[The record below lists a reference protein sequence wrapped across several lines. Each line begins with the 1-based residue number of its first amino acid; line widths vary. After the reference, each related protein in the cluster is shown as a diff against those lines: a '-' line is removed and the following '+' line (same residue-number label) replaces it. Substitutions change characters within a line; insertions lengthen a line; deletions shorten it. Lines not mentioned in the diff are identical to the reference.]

1 MLNIDKVNVIII
13 SIMQMNILATLAET
27 WQMLTIIVIA
37 LSAGYAIA
45 RRFEGLLGKNKKG
58 DTIVERLEKI
68 ERQIMPNGGSSM
80 SDKIDYIRRDQNKMK
95 QQVSEISGELK
106 VIKDIVT
113 VIVDKS
119 DYMSINSTLNM
130 LFYTIECATSDKKD
144 IF

>member
-1 MLNIDKVNVIII
+1 MLNVDKVNVIIVNT
-13 SIMQMNILATLAET
+13 MELNILSTLAET
-27 WQMLTIIVIA
+27 WQTLTIIGVA
-37 LSAGYAIA
+37 LSVGYAMA

-58 DTIVERLEKI
+58 DTVVERLEKI

-113 VIVDKS
+113 VIVDK
-119 DYMSINSTLNM
+119 
-130 LFYTIECATSDKKD
+130 
-144 IF
+144 